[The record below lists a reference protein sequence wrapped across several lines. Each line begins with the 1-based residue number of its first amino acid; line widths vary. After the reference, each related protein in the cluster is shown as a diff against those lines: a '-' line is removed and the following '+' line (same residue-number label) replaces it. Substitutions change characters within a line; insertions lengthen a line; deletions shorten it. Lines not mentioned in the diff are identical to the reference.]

1 MIQRGYLC
9 DVSRDDT
16 EMRSFKAKIILI
28 PSSLIF
34 LIITFPVPTLSRSYE
49 SPYEWPEADPED
61 YGFLVSRLESTYS
74 IAEHMPYL
82 RSMLVIRHGILVIER
97 YFNDG
102 TRNAAF
108 HIHSASKSF
117 TSALIG
123 IAFREGLLES
133 MDQKLL
139 DFFPEYTTP
148 DLDPR
153 KKNIKIK
160 HLLTMTAGFNFN
172 DTGDEWVSYAS
183 SEDWVKYAIELPLL
197 HSPGEDWHYST
208 PQTNLLSAI
217 LTRVANMSTWDF
229 AEQYLF
235 EPLQI
240 SIRYWHQDP
249 QGYYTGGH
257 EMYFVPRDMARL
269 GFLYL
274 NNGSI
279 DEEQI
284 IPSEWVQ
291 ESLQD
296 YAGGRVDEAMGSS
309 FYWNV
314 GYGYQW
320 WLQKLGDYD
329 TFSARGHGGQFIVC
343 IPELDMI
350 VVTTATGTVFDT
362 YPNQYTEMIQ
372 LIRNILQ
379 AVDPDYQYSPT
390 TDIEDTSGFGI
401 SAIFIGFLFLGI
413 ESRRKKGKNGEK

>member
-1 MIQRGYLC
+1 MIQGGYPC
-9 DVSRDDT
+9 IVSRDDT
-16 EMRSFKAKIILI
+16 EMKSFKAKIILI

-61 YGFLVSRLESTYS
+61 YGFFVSHLESTYS
-74 IAEHMPYL
+74 IADHMPYL
-82 RSMLVIRHGILVIER
+82 RSMIVIRHGILVIER

-102 TRNAAF
+102 TKNGAF

-133 MDQKLL
+133 LDQKLF
-139 DFFPEYTTP
+139 DFFPEYSTS

-153 KKNIKIK
+153 KMNITLK

-172 DTGDEWVSYAS
+172 DTGDEWLSYAS
-183 SEDWVKYAIELPLL
+183 AENWVKYAIELPLL

-217 LTRVANMSTWDF
+217 LTRVANMSTRDF
-229 AEQYLF
+229 AEKYLF
-235 EPLQI
+235 KPLQI
-240 SIRYWHQDP
+240 SIRHWHQDP

-269 GFLYL
+269 DYLYL

-279 DEEQI
+279 DGVEI
-284 IPSEWVQ
+284 IPLEWVQ

-309 FYWNV
+309 FYQDV

-320 WLQKLGDYD
+320 WLQKLSGYD

-343 IPELDMI
+343 IPQLNMV

-372 LIRNILQ
+372 LIRDILQ
-379 AVDPDYQYSPT
+379 AVDSDNTNLP
-390 TDIEDTSGFGI
+390 EDTISFGI
-401 SAIFIGFLFLGI
+401 SVIFIGFLFLGI
-413 ESRRKKGKNGEK
+413 ERRRKKGKNREK